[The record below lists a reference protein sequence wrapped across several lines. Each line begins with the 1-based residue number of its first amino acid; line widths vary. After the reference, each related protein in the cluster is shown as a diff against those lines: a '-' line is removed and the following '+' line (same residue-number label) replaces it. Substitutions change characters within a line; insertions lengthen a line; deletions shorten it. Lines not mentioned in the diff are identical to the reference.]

1 MNRTETLEL
10 ILDHADNQGL
20 YSEDYISNL
29 MAMDDIALAAELD
42 RLETIAVYGGF

>member
-1 MNRTETLEL
+1 MNRSDLLDL

-20 YSEDYISNL
+20 YSEDYIANL
-29 MAMDDIALAAELD
+29 MAMDDTALSAELD

>member
-1 MNRTETLEL
+1 MTDFDTIEL

-20 YSEDYISNL
+20 TDESYIEHLYTLNS
-29 MAMDDIALAAELD
+29 IELAAELD